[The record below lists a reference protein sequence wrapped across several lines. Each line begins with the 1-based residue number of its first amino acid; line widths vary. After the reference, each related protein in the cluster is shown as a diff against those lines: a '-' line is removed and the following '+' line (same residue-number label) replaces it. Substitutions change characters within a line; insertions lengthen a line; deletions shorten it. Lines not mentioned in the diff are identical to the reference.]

1 MWILPLLN
9 QDHPIQVLITYK
21 FTLVA
26 LLDWVGGE
34 CDWINTEFIFAQAAG
49 LYFRGQRIWQAAME
63 DLKSKGMRYAKQVYL
78 WKFSGTKTSA
88 VWILFDIIYVFP
100 F

>member
-1 MWILPLLN
+1 MNFTFVKSGLP
-9 QDHPIQVLITYK
+9 HSSAYK

-26 LLDWVGGE
+26 LLDWVDGE

-78 WKFSGTKTSA
+78 WKISGTKTSA